1 MSDLFQLSPT
11 DRDELVAHRLA
22 AQDRANA
29 TLAARIEASLD
40 ERLTPI
46 LDAVAELRGVI
57 ASALRPEPEQP
68 REMPALAGSGPLVG
82 AALAGAP
89 EADLPVIELG
99 EDEEGPSAKP
109 KSASATAAKT
119 APASKPRVV
128 KRWI

>member
-1 MSDLFQLSPT
+1 MASLSPT

-40 ERLTPI
+40 EKLTPI

-57 ASALRPEPEQP
+57 ASALRPEPEHP
-68 REMPALAGSGPLVG
+68 RDMPALAGSGPLVG

-99 EDEEGPSAKP
+99 EDEEGLSAKP
-109 KSASATAAKT
+109 KSASDTAAKP